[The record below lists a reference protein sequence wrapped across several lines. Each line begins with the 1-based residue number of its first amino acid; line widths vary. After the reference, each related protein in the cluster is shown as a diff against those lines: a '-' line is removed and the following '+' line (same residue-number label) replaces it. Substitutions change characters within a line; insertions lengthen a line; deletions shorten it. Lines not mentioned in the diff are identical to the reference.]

1 MDENFPVMNRTETAG
16 VDIAGQETAM
26 EEKDLVL
33 RAQEGDPEA
42 FAVLARTYR
51 DALIQLACGF
61 LHDKDEALDVVQEVF
76 LKAFRKLGSFKN
88 ESSLYTWLYRIAINQ
103 CKDRLRRKQR
113 RPTVSLEELGSEGQ
127 VHDIPDPGAGPGTV
141 LEAAERERRVRAAI
155 DSLPEK
161 HKKVLLLRELGEMSY
176 KEIAAVLRCREGT
189 VMSRLFHARKMLAER
204 LHSLIEE

>member
-1 MDENFPVMNRTETAG
+1 MNRIDSAG
-16 VDIAGQETAM
+16 VEITGHENAM
-26 EEKDLVL
+26 EERDLVF
-33 RAQEGDPEA
+33 RAQQGDHEA
-42 FAVLARTYR
+42 FTVLARTYR

-61 LHDKDEALDVVQEVF
+61 LHDKEEALDVVQDVF

-113 RPTVSLEELGSEGQ
+113 RPTVSLEELGNEGQ
-127 VHDIPDPGAGPGTV
+127 VYEIPDPGASPEAV
-141 LEAAERERRVRAAI
+141 LEGSERERRVRAAI
-155 DSLPEK
+155 DSLPDK

-176 KEIAAVLRCREGT
+176 KDIAAVLRCREGT

-204 LHSLIEE
+204 LNSLIEE

>member
-1 MDENFPVMNRTETAG
+1 MNRIDSAG
-16 VDIAGQETAM
+16 VEIAGHENARV
-26 EEKDLVL
+26 ERDLVL
-33 RAQEGDPEA
+33 RAQQGDPEA
-42 FAVLARTYR
+42 FTVLAGTYR

-61 LHDKDEALDVVQEVF
+61 LHDKEEALDVVQDVF

-113 RPTVSLEELGSEGQ
+113 RPTVSLEELGNEGQ
-127 VHDIPDPGAGPGTV
+127 VYEIPDPGAGPEAV
-141 LEAAERERRVRAAI
+141 LEGSERERRVRAAI
-155 DSLPEK
+155 DSLPDK

-204 LHSLIEE
+204 LNAMIEE